1 MALPPRQPPARPQG
15 APPKV
20 PVLALA
26 GGAAVLVAFA
36 IGVLVGR
43 GRTPE
48 PMPTTDV
55 VAPLEAP
62 SVPSTVA
69 EGPPI
74 EMIRPDGTTA
84 PTPAAAPA
92 DQAPVAAAPADVD
105 PPAAAP
111 APSAPPIPASASA
124 PAPTPAADKPS
135 VAGSASGRA
144 TAKPPAVKPGGG
156 AFTVQ
161 VAAFRDRESA
171 ERLALQLESR
181 GYDAYV
187 QRSEVSGKGT
197 WYRVR
202 VGAFNDKE
210 AARALA
216 QKIERQEGRSAYI
229 TTR

>member
-1 MALPPRQPPARPQG
+1 M
-15 APPKV
+15 

-43 GRTPE
+43 GRSPE
-48 PMPTTDV
+48 PLPTSEV
-55 VAPLEAP
+55 VTSPDAL
-62 SVPSTVA
+62 T
-69 EGPPI
+69 GPAAADQGPQI

-84 PTPAAAPA
+84 PVPAATVAPQP
-92 DQAPVAAAPADVD
+92 DGAAP
-105 PPAAAP
+105 AAP
-111 APSAPPIPASASA
+111 APVEPPA
-124 PAPTPAADKPS
+124 PAPVPAPTAAPEPAPTAAPIAAPAAKPP
-135 VAGSASGRA
+135 VAGSASGKA
-144 TAKPPAVKPGGG
+144 TPKPPVVKPGGG
-156 AFTVQ
+156 TFTVQ

>member
-1 MALPPRQPPARPQG
+1 M
-15 APPKV
+15 

-43 GRTPE
+43 GRSPE
-48 PMPTTDV
+48 PLPTSEV
-55 VAPLEAP
+55 VTSPDAL
-62 SVPSTVA
+62 T
-69 EGPPI
+69 GPAAADQGPQI

-84 PTPAAAPA
+84 PVPAAAATPQP
-92 DQAPVAAAPADVD
+92 DGAAPA
-105 PPAAAP
+105 AAAVQPPSSAPEP
-111 APSAPPIPASASA
+111 APV
-124 PAPTPAADKPS
+124 PAPTAAPTPTPP
-135 VAGSASGRA
+135 VAGSASGKA
-144 TAKPPAVKPGGG
+144 TPKPPAVKPGGG
-156 AFTVQ
+156 TFTVQ

>member
-1 MALPPRQPPARPQG
+1 MALPPRQPPVRPQG
-15 APPKV
+15 TPPKL

-43 GRTPE
+43 GRSPE
-48 PMPTTDV
+48 PLPTTDV
-55 VAPLEAP
+55 VTSPGDLTDPATADQ
-62 SVPSTVA
+62 
-69 EGPPI
+69 GPKI

-84 PTPAAAPA
+84 PAPAAIVNPQSDA
-92 DQAPVAAAPADVD
+92 APVADESVPVAV
-105 PPAAAP
+105 PAAV
-111 APSAPPIPASASA
+111 
-124 PAPTPAADKPS
+124 PAPTPAPVAAPAPAPKPPVS
-135 VAGSASGRA
+135 GSASGRA
-144 TAKPPAVKPGGG
+144 TPKPPVVKPGGG
-156 AFTVQ
+156 TFTVQ

-187 QRSEVSGKGT
+187 QRSEVAGKGT

-210 AARALA
+210 SARALA